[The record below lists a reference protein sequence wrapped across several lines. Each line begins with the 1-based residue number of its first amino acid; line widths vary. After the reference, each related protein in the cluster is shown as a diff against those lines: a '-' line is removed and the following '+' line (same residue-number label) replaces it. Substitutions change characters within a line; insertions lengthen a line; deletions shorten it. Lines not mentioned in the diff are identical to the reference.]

1 MPPASRAVLMAAFLA
16 MAAAPLSHATEV
28 TQEQAKALEAQ
39 MRVWIQNT
47 LGPDVRVAD
56 RQVQAAAEG
65 DHFRLGLP
73 LRVTRG
79 FKPDTI
85 MLIGSA
91 TQISGGRW
99 AIADLQIP
107 SPSNFTIKAA
117 APNESMSKTGPKE
130 PAPPIP
136 VDYALSIGSQE
147 SQGVYDPSF
156 ATPSTL
162 TTSFQDLRIVATSA
176 LTEQLTTVRHL
187 AGANSIRPSGAN
199 RVDLMTDSTMEG
211 YALSAKSG
219 GSQRVEVAAEK
230 VRVNGE
236 VTALSRD
243 RIATMIPALM
253 QIIGSTIPGAL
264 KPGSKGPVA
273 SSSDDSDVARV
284 LFQALQDLASE
295 LTLQETIDGL
305 NVRYGPY
312 NGMASQ
318 LRIGMGV
325 KSADG
330 LLQAYIDLGVDN
342 LTLPDQSLGDMAG
355 LLPRNISLHPVLSG
369 IPTQYFMEVLAEM
382 GKVKEAGS
390 PLVYADLFS
399 HGGVIAGLDSFA
411 FDIGGT
417 RVAGMGSVMM
427 VSPPLM
433 TGQAQVTA
441 TNFDELVQRV
451 NGVPKLAGALPGLLF
466 AKGVGRTVDNRLA
479 WDITYRDNKLLV
491 NGTDLS
497 AMMGS
502 ARR

>member
-28 TQEQAKALEAQ
+28 TQDQAKALEAQ
-39 MRVWIQNT
+39 MRVWLQNT

-56 RQVQAAAEG
+56 RPVQAAAEG
-65 DHFRLGLP
+65 DHFRLSLP

-85 MLIGSA
+85 TLTGSA

-136 VDYALSIGSQE
+136 VDYAVSIGSQE

-162 TTSFQDLRIVATSA
+162 TTSFQDLRIGATSA

-187 AGANSIRPSGAN
+187 AGANSIQPSGAD

-253 QIIGSTIPGAL
+253 RIIGSDTPGAL
-264 KPGSKGPVA
+264 KPGSRESSA
-273 SSSDDSDVARV
+273 FSSDGSDVARV
-284 LFQALQDLASE
+284 LVQALQDLASE
-295 LTLQETIDGL
+295 LTLQETIDEL

-312 NGMASQ
+312 GGMASQ

-330 LLQAYIDLGVDN
+330 LLQAHIDLGVDN
-342 LTLPDQSLGDMAG
+342 LTLPDQSLGDLAG
-355 LLPRNISLHPVLSG
+355 LLPRNISLHPALSG
-369 IPTQYFMEVLAEM
+369 IPTQYFMQLLAVA
-382 GKVKEAGS
+382 GKVKDAG
-390 PLVYADLFS
+390 PPPEYATLFNR
-399 HGGVIAGLDSFA
+399 GAVIAGLNSFA
-411 FDIGGT
+411 FDIGGA
-417 RVAGMGSVMM
+417 RVAGTGSVTM
-427 VSPPLM
+427 VSPLLM

-451 NGVPKLAGALPGLLF
+451 NGIPRLAGVLPGLLF
-466 AKGVGRTVDNRLA
+466 AKGVGRTVDNHLV
-479 WDITYRDNKLLV
+479 WDITYLDNKMLV
-491 NGTDLS
+491 NSTDLS
-497 AMMGS
+497 AIMGS
-502 ARR
+502 TRR